1 MSGTFPDGF
10 LWGAATAG
18 HQVEGGNINANMWPM
33 EWAEGSV
40 FAEPSGDAC
49 DHYHRYQEDI
59 ATLAA
64 LGLNAYRF
72 SVEWSRIEPERG
84 FFSRAALDHYRRMA
98 ASCHEH
104 AVTPVVTYSH
114 FTTPRWFAA
123 MGGWKEKSSP
133 DLFGRFAERV
143 TAHLGD
149 LVPWACTLNEPNL
162 SDLLGQLGVTGAPE
176 TGLDEEKV
184 APIIGPGV
192 EVMAKAHRRAV
203 EAIKAG
209 PGNTRAGWTLALVDF
224 QAADGGE
231 EQCQKARQVVELDWL
246 EVSREDDFVGVQ
258 TYTRARIGPNGA
270 VPAEANDRP
279 RTENGWEFYPEALE
293 HTIGLAAAATGGP
306 VMVTENGVATSDD
319 GIRRAYTEEALAGV
333 ARCLSDGIDVRGYLH
348 WSLLD
353 NFEWMFGY
361 GMHFGLIAV
370 DRETFGRTI
379 KPTARW
385 LGEVARANRL
395 P

>member
-1 MSGTFPDGF
+1 
-10 LWGAATAG
+10 
-18 HQVEGGNINANMWPM
+18 M
-33 EWAEGSV
+33 EWAKGSV

-59 ATLAA
+59 ATLAV

-72 SVEWSRIEPERG
+72 SVEWSRIEPEQG
-84 FFSRAALDHYRRMA
+84 FFSRAALDHYRRMV

-104 AVTPVVTYSH
+104 GVTPVVTYSH
-114 FTTPRWFAA
+114 FTTPRWFAG
-123 MGGWKEKSSP
+123 MGGWAEKSAP

-143 TAHLGD
+143 TTHLGD
-149 LVPWACTLNEPNL
+149 LVPWACTLNEPNI
-162 SDLLGQLGVTGAPE
+162 SDLLEQLGVTTAPE
-176 TGLDEEKV
+176 RGLDGDKV
-184 APIIGPGV
+184 GPLAGPGV

-203 EAIKAG
+203 EAIKSG

-224 QAADGGE
+224 QPIEGGE
-231 EQCQKARQVVELDWL
+231 ECCQKARQVAALDWL
-246 EVSREDDFVGVQ
+246 EVSRQDDFVGVQ
-258 TYTRARIGPNGA
+258 TYTRACVGRDGVVA
-270 VPAEANDRP
+270 AEAAGRP
-279 RTENGWEFYPEALE
+279 QTENGWEFYPEALE
-293 HTIGLAAAATGGP
+293 NTIGLAAASAGVA

-361 GMHFGLIAV
+361 QMHFGLIAV

-385 LGEVARANRL
+385 LGEVARANGL